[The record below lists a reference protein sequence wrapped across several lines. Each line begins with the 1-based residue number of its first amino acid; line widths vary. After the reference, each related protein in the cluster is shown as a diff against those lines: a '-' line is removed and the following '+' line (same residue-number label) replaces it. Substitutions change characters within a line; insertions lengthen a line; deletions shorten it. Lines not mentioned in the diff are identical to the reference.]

1 MPGPLFINLN
11 FEKFTSGRWGVY
23 GSGDDAPLER
33 PQREATKTF
42 LVLVLLVTKNKHES
56 YNFTRLFCKQR
67 EKEQHVF
74 NTMVRKFP

>member
-1 MPGPLFINLN
+1 MAGPLFVNLN
-11 FEKFTSGRWGVY
+11 FEKSTIGWGFY

-33 PQREATKTF
+33 PQHEASKTF
-42 LVLVLLVTKNKHES
+42 LVLVLLATKNKHES

-74 NTMVRKFP
+74 NTMVRKFPY